1 MKIID
6 LNEDNIREYTS
17 EIGED
22 VAENISREYYRGVVV
37 VSEDGEEMA
46 AGIIWQY
53 KNLKEQKDTESVIEW
68 IRVRDAEAA
77 GALFDAYSERVA
89 KEKTTRTHV
98 VIPVKDSSNE
108 TQALQDAG
116 FKVRLTEGDNIVVSL
131 SELSTLAVMK
141 SRKVPDYIYPL
152 NTLVLRRFR
161 RGVEQCVSIGQTGL
175 CEDLDLL
182 PMTWFDPDISFY
194 AEKDGKICGFLLFH
208 VMPSGM
214 IAIQLMVGWGKDFQQ
229 TILGMIRKFIITME
243 ENYSPDTK
251 IQMNR
256 RNQASLLLAEKLL
269 PRGFGIPVY
278 AGGRE
283 ES

>member
-1 MKIID
+1 MEIID
-6 LNEDNIREYTS
+6 LNEENIREFVS

-22 VAENISREYYRGVVV
+22 VAENISRDYYRGIIVT
-37 VSEDGEEMA
+37 SEDGKKMA
-46 AGIIWQY
+46 AGVIWQY
-53 KNLKEQKDTESVIEW
+53 RNLTEERDTESVIEW
-68 IRVRDAEAA
+68 IRVCDTVAA

-89 KEKTTRTHV
+89 KENTVRTHV

-141 SRKVPDYIYPL
+141 SRKVPDYIHPL

>member
-6 LNEDNIREYTS
+6 LNEDNIREYAS
-17 EIGED
+17 EIGEE
-22 VAENISREYYRGVVV
+22 VAENISREYFRGVVG

-98 VIPVKDSSNE
+98 VIPVKGSSQE
-108 TQALQDAG
+108 MQALQDAG

-131 SELSTLAVMK
+131 SELSGLAVMK
-141 SRKVPDYIYPL
+141 SRKVPDYIHPL

-161 RGVEQCVSIGQTGL
+161 RGVEQCISLGQTGL
-175 CEDLDLL
+175 CEDLEFL

-194 AEKDGKICGFLLFH
+194 AEKEGKFCGFLLFH

-214 IAIQLMVGWGKDFQQ
+214 ISIQLMTGIGKDYQQ

-243 ENYSPDTK
+243 ENYPPDTK
-251 IQMNR
+251 ILMNR
-256 RNQASLLLAEKLL
+256 RNQASLQLAEKLL